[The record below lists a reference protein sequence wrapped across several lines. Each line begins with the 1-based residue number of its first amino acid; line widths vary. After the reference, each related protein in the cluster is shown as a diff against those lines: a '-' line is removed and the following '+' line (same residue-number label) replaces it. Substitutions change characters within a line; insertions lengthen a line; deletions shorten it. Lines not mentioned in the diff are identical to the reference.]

1 MRNNS
6 KIHAALLSRSFSKI
20 DLNNSGNIDA
30 AELGACLRGAGNAK
44 FEAALLAREWLTK
57 MDGNGDQKIN
67 VDEFKAFFTRT
78 LEENGAAEAEKTL
91 LFFEEAADIQVA
103 WTQTSAKTS
112 MQVKEERATE
122 EAARLG
128 NEDDL
133 EAANSSDADGSRSS
147 SSSGSSSRRS
157 NLNAKS
163 SSDDEHPL
171 GATCSLATRGA
182 YLLALDAAGVA
193 EQVDF
198 VKATLKEREK
208 HRKRDVK
215 AKVAEAN
222 LDYSKTVSGT
232 LADTTTE
239 KAFTELM
246 KEMDGKSELPED
258 PFADTLRF
266 ENRFVFEAH
275 PNNVRSGIHRLL
287 LFISK
292 YPQSFYCVLFLVIL

>member
-1 MRNNS
+1 M
-6 KIHAALLSRSFSKI
+6 KI
-20 DLNNSGNIDA
+20 DLNNSGNINA
-30 AELGACLRGAGNAK
+30 SELGACLRGAGNAK
-44 FEAALLAREWLTK
+44 FEAALLARDWLAK
-57 MDGNGDQKIN
+57 MDGNGDQKIS
-67 VDEFKAFFTRT
+67 VDEFKAFFART
-78 LEENGAAEAEKTL
+78 LEEYGATEAEKTL
-91 LFFEEAADIQVA
+91 LFFEEAAHIQVA

-112 MQVKEERATE
+112 MQVKEERAADAAAQAGTNA
-122 EAARLG
+122 EAPASRSDTG
-128 NEDDL
+128 GGS
-133 EAANSSDADGSRSS
+133 NSSNSNANANCSS
-147 SSSGSSSRRS
+147 SYG
-157 NLNAKS
+157 
-163 SSDDEHPL
+163 DEHPL

-182 YLLALDAAGVA
+182 YLLSLDEAGVA

-266 ENRFVFEAH
+266 ESCHIYR
-275 PNNVRSGIHRLL
+275 
-287 LFISK
+287 
-292 YPQSFYCVLFLVIL
+292 ILKTCFKV

>member
-1 MRNNS
+1 M
-6 KIHAALLSRSFSKI
+6 
-20 DLNNSGNIDA
+20 
-30 AELGACLRGAGNAK
+30 
-44 FEAALLAREWLTK
+44 
-57 MDGNGDQKIN
+57 
-67 VDEFKAFFTRT
+67 
-78 LEENGAAEAEKTL
+78 
-91 LFFEEAADIQVA
+91 
-103 WTQTSAKTS
+103 
-112 MQVKEERATE
+112 
-122 EAARLG
+122 
-128 NEDDL
+128 
-133 EAANSSDADGSRSS
+133 
-147 SSSGSSSRRS
+147 
-157 NLNAKS
+157 
-163 SSDDEHPL
+163 
-171 GATCSLATRGA
+171 
-182 YLLALDAAGVA
+182 
-193 EQVDF
+193 
-198 VKATLKEREK
+198 
-208 HRKRDVK
+208 K